1 MAKALNSEG
10 TKIQL
15 ESEIWY
21 KSCNFYTP
29 DVLVN
34 KDLVIEVDGPYHEE
48 PEIRKN
54 DRIRKRELENFGYL
68 EYRFGTK
75 KLLTH

>member
-1 MAKALNSEG
+1 LAKALNSEG
-10 TKIQL
+10 IKFQL

-29 DVLVN
+29 DVLIN

-48 PEIRKN
+48 PQFRKN
-54 DRIRKRELENFGYL
+54 DRIRQRELENSG
-68 EYRFGTK
+68 
-75 KLLTH
+75 